1 MKILAVQDALRASG
15 PRAGRIVVAAHDEED
30 AIMFVD
36 GDALISG
43 SAALSADEVVRRAC
57 ARARRPADTVHFVA
71 QADTTRER
79 VEVRTRFCDGGGE
92 GARKCGLGPSV
103 ERALS
108 SSLASRALM
117 RSVERGEVRR
127 KRRRRERGA

>member
-15 PRAGRIVVAAHDEED
+15 PRAGRIVVAAQSTTEED

-43 SAALSADEVVRRAC
+43 SAVLSADEVVRRAC
-57 ARARRPADTVHFVA
+57 ARARQPADTVHFVA

-79 VEVRTRFCDGGGE
+79 VEVRTRLKKS
-92 GARKCGLGPSV
+92 AGLDRRSSV
-103 ERALS
+103 
-108 SSLASRALM
+108 
-117 RSVERGEVRR
+117 RSHPP
-127 KRRRRERGA
+127 